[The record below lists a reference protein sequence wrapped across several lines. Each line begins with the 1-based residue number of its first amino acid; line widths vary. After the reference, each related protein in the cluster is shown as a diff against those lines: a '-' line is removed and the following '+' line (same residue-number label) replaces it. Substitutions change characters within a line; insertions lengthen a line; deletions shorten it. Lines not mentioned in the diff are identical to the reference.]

1 MPQKSAP
8 LILILGVF
16 AVSTAA
22 IFIRFAQSDVPS
34 LTVAAYR
41 LTFASLL
48 IAPFVLRQPDRR
60 AELRAL
66 TRRDLVLA
74 LLSGAFLALHFAT
87 WITSL
92 EKTSVASSVVLVT
105 TTPLWVALISPLALR
120 ESVGRGAVMGLLL
133 ALFGG
138 IIVGLSDACEWNTA
152 GLQCTGLSALW
163 GGEAFLGN
171 FLALFGAW
179 MAAAYL
185 TIGRRVRARLSLWS
199 YAVLVYGMAAVILM
213 SFAILAGAPLNGF
226 APQTW
231 LWLLLLAL
239 VPQVIGHSAFNWVLA
254 YLPASFVAV
263 TLLGE
268 PIGSSILAYFL
279 LRETPSGLE
288 LLGAIL
294 ILAGIYIVSTQSN
307 PRNTPA

>member
-1 MPQKSAP
+1 MTQKSAP

-22 IFIRFAQSDVPS
+22 IFIRFAQGEVPS

-41 LTFASLL
+41 LTLASLL
-48 IAPFVLRQPDRR
+48 IAPFVLRQSTRR

-66 TRRDLVLA
+66 TRRDLLLA
-74 LLSGAFLALHFAT
+74 LLAGTFLALHFAA

-120 ESVGRGAVMGLLL
+120 ESVGRGAALGLLL
-133 ALFGG
+133 ALGGG
-138 IIVGLSDACEWNTA
+138 IIVGLSEACQWDAA
-152 GLQCTGLSALW
+152 GLQCSGLSALW
-163 GGEAFLGN
+163 GGETFAGN

-185 TIGRRVRARLSLWS
+185 TIGRSVRVRLSLWS
-199 YAVLVYGMAAVILM
+199 YALLVYGMAAVVLLL
-213 SFAILAGAPLNGF
+213 LALVTGAPLSGF
-226 APQTW
+226 SPNIW
-231 LWLLLLAL
+231 LWLFLLAL
-239 VPQVIGHSAFNWVLA
+239 VPQVIGHSAFNWALA

-294 ILAGIYIVSTQSN
+294 ILAGIYIVSTQPT